1 MSPTKRIILVTSA
14 IHMYRAK
21 KLFEKEGFDVVPYK
35 VDYKVS
41 RRKVTNIMDFLPD
54 AEALKLTGTG
64 IRKLWEGYS
73 IY

>member
-1 MSPTKRIILVTSA
+1 
-14 IHMYRAK
+14 MYRAK